1 MWNYEIEVKDN
12 TRIKDVNVVFQR
24 MNMKII
30 KFLFHEDAVSEVI
43 DFVTVLGILVLSI
56 GIIGVAGY
64 PLLKNAQEANY
75 IENTKQ
81 SFAVLTDN
89 INKVMSGHAPSQNV
103 ELKLYGGMLS
113 VIPASTR
120 TSKINITLNKTDNSE
135 VTFEFEL
142 GAIEAT
148 FDSAIVGYENTGAW
162 VNYTS
167 GATLMIAKPEFVIT
181 NDSVFI
187 PVVTIGGT
195 SSVGGTGLVRVVA
208 EDKWIELN
216 MTTDVQSIRI
226 VVNSSYTDGWQ
237 KRFLKETNSWSVRL
251 GSDLIMGQDFNPPVN
266 VYIQRK
272 LLNVVI
278 QT

>member
-1 MWNYEIEVKDN
+1 
-12 TRIKDVNVVFQR
+12 
-24 MNMKII
+24 MKTI
-30 KFLFHEDAVSEVI
+30 KFLSSEDAVSEVM
-43 DFVTVLGILVLSI
+43 DFVTILGILVISI
-56 GIIGVAGY
+56 GMIGVAGY
-64 PLLKNAQEANY
+64 PMLKNAQEANY

-81 SFAVLTDN
+81 SFVVLTDN

-120 TSKINITLNKTDNSE
+120 TGSINITLNKTDNSE

-142 GAIEAT
+142 GAIEAA
-148 FDSAIVGYENTGAW
+148 FDNAIVGYENTGAW

-181 NDSVFI
+181 SDSVLI

-195 SSVGGTGLVRVVA
+195 SSVGGSGLVRVVV

-216 MTTDVQSIRI
+216 ATTDVNSIRI
-226 VVNSSYTDGWQ
+226 VVNSSYSKGWQ
-237 KRFLKETNSWSVRL
+237 ERFLKETNSWSVL
-251 GSDLIMGQDFNPPVN
+251 FPGELIMGQDFNPPVN

>member
-1 MWNYEIEVKDN
+1 
-12 TRIKDVNVVFQR
+12 
-24 MNMKII
+24 MKTIN
-30 KFLFHEDAVSEVI
+30 FLSSEDAVSEVM
-43 DFVTVLGILVLSI
+43 DFVTILGILVISI
-56 GIIGVAGY
+56 GLIGVAGY
-64 PLLKNAQEANY
+64 PILKNTQEANY

-81 SFAVLTDN
+81 SFSVLTDN

-103 ELKLYGGMLS
+103 ELKLYGGTLS

-120 TSKINITLNKTDNSE
+120 TSTINITLIREAGNVSVEYD
-135 VTFEFEL
+135 L

-162 VNYTS
+162 VNYSS

-195 SSVGGTGLVRVVA
+195 SSVGGSGLVRVVV

-216 MTTDVQSIRI
+216 ATTDVKSIRI
-226 VVNSSYTDGWQ
+226 VVNSNYTKGWQ
-237 KRFLKETNSWSVRL
+237 ERFLNETNSWSVFVPGEL
-251 GSDLIMGQDFNPPVN
+251 TMGRSFDTPVN

>member
-1 MWNYEIEVKDN
+1 M
-12 TRIKDVNVVFQR
+12 
-24 MNMKII
+24 
-30 KFLFHEDAVSEVI
+30 KFLSNEDAVSEVM
-43 DFVTVLGILVLSI
+43 DFVTILAILVLSI
-56 GIIGVAGY
+56 GMIGVAGY
-64 PLLKNAQEANY
+64 PMLKKAQEANY

-81 SFAVLTDN
+81 SFSVLADN

-113 VIPASTR
+113 VISATTR
-120 TSKINITLNKTDNSE
+120 TSTINITLIRTDANGGN

-167 GATLMIAKPEFVIT
+167 GATFMISKPEFVIA
-181 NDSVFI
+181 NDSIFI

-195 SSVGGTGLVRVVA
+195 SSVGGTGLVRVVV
-208 EDKWIELN
+208 EDKWIDLN
-216 MTTDVQSIRI
+216 TTTNVNSIRI
-226 VVNSSYTDGWQ
+226 IVNSSYADGWQ
-237 KRFLKETNSWSVRL
+237 KRFLKETNSWSARL
-251 GSDLIMGQDFNPPVN
+251 GSDLIMGYDFPAPVN
-266 VYIQRK
+266 VNIQRK

>member
-1 MWNYEIEVKDN
+1 
-12 TRIKDVNVVFQR
+12 
-24 MNMKII
+24 MKTIN
-30 KFLFHEDAVSEVI
+30 FLSSEEAVSEVM
-43 DFVTVLGILVLSI
+43 DFVTILGILVISI
-56 GIIGVAGY
+56 GMIGVAGY
-64 PLLKNAQEANY
+64 PMLKNAQEANY
-75 IENTKQ
+75 VENTKQ
-81 SFAVLTDN
+81 SFAVLAEN

-120 TSKINITLNKTDNSE
+120 TSTINITLNKTEPGGSTSE
-135 VTFEFEL
+135 LTYDFDL

-148 FDSAIVGYENTGAW
+148 FDNAIVGYENTGAW

-167 GATLMIAKPEFVIT
+167 GATFMIAKPEFVIA
-181 NDSVFI
+181 NDNVFI

-195 SSVGGTGLVRVVA
+195 SSVGGSGLVRIVV
-208 EDKWIELN
+208 EDKWIDLN
-216 MTTDVQSIRI
+216 VTTNVSSIKI
-226 VVNSSYTDGWQ
+226 IVNSSYTNGWQ
-237 KRFLKETNSWSVRL
+237 KRFFNETNGWTVQM
-251 GSDLIMGQDFNPPVN
+251 GSDLIMGWNFNPPVN